1 MEYTWKVKKS
11 MEHTLRP
18 IRIQSIDPSNTTP
31 KFDSIL
37 AEDISLRAS
46 FEKQL
51 IIGSQYQFFY
61 TNTFREKK
69 RFTYSAKFNIG
80 ASGNVYSLL
89 ARPKVDTP
97 GAIKLF
103 NIPVSQFVRLEA
115 DLRGYLK
122 LSDKLIL
129 ANRVL
134 AGTALA
140 YGNSSIAPYA
150 EQFFIGGSSS
160 IRAFRIRTLGP
171 GSYHTDESAFQANES
186 GDIKFEAN
194 TELRYTM
201 GKYLGFAGFIDAGNI
216 WLRKETPDKPGSGL
230 KGNDFLNEM
239 AVGMG
244 AGIRLDF
251 SVLLIRFDFSIP
263 LRKPW
268 YPEGNRWVFNEINFG
283 EKEWRKD
290 NLILS
295 IGIGY
300 PF

>member
-1 MEYTWKVKKS
+1 
-11 MEHTLRP
+11 
-18 IRIQSIDPSNTTP
+18 
-31 KFDSIL
+31 
-37 AEDISLRAS
+37 
-46 FEKQL
+46 
-51 IIGSQYQFFY
+51 
-61 TNTFREKK
+61 
-69 RFTYSAKFNIG
+69 
-80 ASGNVYSLL
+80 
-89 ARPKVDTP
+89 
-97 GAIKLF
+97 
-103 NIPVSQFVRLEA
+103 LEA
-115 DLRGYLK
+115 DLRGYLR

-129 ANRVL
+129 ANRVI

-140 YGNSSIAPYA
+140 YGNSNIAPYA

-160 IRAFRIRTLGP
+160 VRAFRIRTLGP
-171 GSYHTDESAFQANES
+171 GSYHSDESAFQANES

-230 KGNDFLNEM
+230 QGNDFFNEM

-251 SVLLIRFDFSIP
+251 SVLLIRFDLSIP

-268 YPEGNRWVFNEINFG
+268 YPEGNRWVLNEINFG
-283 EKEWRKD
+283 DKEWRKD